1 MEMLAGSR
9 NLFRQQKGRGMEN
22 DSCWRAR
29 EGGAETE
36 AEAEAGLRCQ
46 NSHYIQL
53 LKEKHRRR
61 MAQFVAVALFLLLC
75 GVLALFLTVRL
86 ERPCASAPDSG
97 VTTCLVFFSAAVLHR
112 LCHNLHVLQFRL
124 KVYFRT
130 INLFSV
136 SHCKKICFN
145 KVSAFLQTMLD
156 ADIHSSGTV
165 EKMQQEDSAKQ
176 PPSAMLTVPFGN
188 NVFGK
193 YLLWEHKLGQAYI
206 EGGFSYSNG
215 SLVVPRKGLYRV
227 FLQLTFRIQSSECSK
242 PEVLTLSN
250 SVNVFKNSYPSDHL
264 LLSTVDTVVC
274 GHRSWE
280 KSLFTSGLF
289 KLDAND
295 KLRVTSTHPS
305 YLDKKEHTVFFGAEL
320 IF

>member
-9 NLFRQQKGRGMEN
+9 DVFRQQKGRGMEN

-46 NSHYIQL
+46 NSLYIQL

-61 MAQFVAVALFLLLC
+61 MAQFAAVVLLLLLG
-75 GVLALFLTVRL
+75 GVLALFLTFRL

-97 VTTCLVFFSAAVLHR
+97 
-112 LCHNLHVLQFRL
+112 
-124 KVYFRT
+124 
-130 INLFSV
+130 
-136 SHCKKICFN
+136 
-145 KVSAFLQTMLD
+145 TMVD
-156 ADIHSSGTV
+156 ADTHSSGTA

-176 PPSAMLTVPFGN
+176 PPSAMLTVLSHN
-188 NVFGK
+188 NTFGK
-193 YLLWEHKLGQAYI
+193 YLLWEDKLGQAYI

-227 FLQLTFRIQSSECSK
+227 FLQLTFRIQSGECSK
-242 PEVLTLSN
+242 NEVLTLSN
-250 SVNVFKNSYPSDHL
+250 SVNVFKNSYPIDHL

-289 KLDAND
+289 KLDAKD

-305 YLDKKEHTVFFGAEL
+305 YLDRKEQTVFFGAEL